1 MKYVIVGGVAG
12 GATAAARI
20 RRNTEEAEIILFEKG
35 EYISYANCGLPYYI
49 GGVIAD
55 REKLFVQTPQA
66 FGRRFNLDVRV
77 QSEVVAI
84 HPSEKTVDI
93 RTSDGKT
100 YSETYDQLL
109 LSPGA
114 SPVRPPL
121 HGIDH
126 EGIFTL
132 RNVNDTDRIKEYLQS
147 HSVKRAVIIGA
158 GFIGLEMAEN
168 LQETGAEVAIVEMAN
183 QVMAPIDFSMAS
195 LVHEHLLQKG
205 VRLYL
210 EQAVASFERTADGLE
225 VVFKSGEK
233 LGADMVMLS
242 IGVRANTVLA
252 SEAGLELGE
261 MRGIKVDDYLQT
273 SDPHIYAVGDA
284 IEFRHP
290 VTEKPWLNFLAGP
303 ANRQARIVADNMV
316 FGNKIKYEG
325 AVGTSI
331 AKVFDMTVAAS
342 GLPAKRLKQVGID
355 YLSATI
361 HPASHAGYYPDALPM
376 TVKIT
381 FSPKD
386 GKLLGAQI
394 VGYNGVDKRIDEFSQ
409 VIKHQGTI
417 YDLMTLEQA
426 YAPPFSSAKDPVA
439 VAGYVAGN
447 ILNGKMQPL
456 YWRELRDADL
466 SKVTL
471 IDVRTPDEFA
481 LGALKGAVNIPLDD
495 MRGRIK
501 EIPTDKPVYLYCGVG
516 LRGYLASN
524 ILLQNGY
531 KEVKN
536 LVGGLKLYKAATAPL
551 PTPKAFSNGASA
563 VENSS
568 SACPSERLLHTVTP
582 SVRTVKVDACGISCP
597 GPIMKL
603 KKNMEELAD
612 GERLE
617 IIATDAGFPRD
628 AEAWCQTTGNRFVSV
643 ESGVGKY
650 QVVVEKKTREACPT
664 QVCKEDKGKT
674 FIMFSDDLDKVLA
687 TFVLANGA
695 VATGHKVTIFFTF
708 WGLNAIKK
716 IEKPKVEKDIFGKM
730 FGMMLPSSSLKL
742 KLSKMN
748 MGGMGTRMMRYIMNK
763 KNIESLESLR
773 SQAIQ
778 NGVEFIACQMSMDV
792 MGVKREELLDNV
804 TIGGVATYMNRAEQ
818 ANVNLFI

>member
-650 QVVVEKKTREACPT
+650 QVVVEKKTRKACPT

>member
-20 RRNTEEAEIILFEKG
+20 RRNTEDAEIILFEKG

-49 GGVIAD
+49 GGVIAE

-66 FGRRFNLDVRV
+66 FGKRFRIDVRV

-84 HPSEKTVDI
+84 HPTEKKVDV
-93 RTSDGKT
+93 RTADGRI
-100 YSETYDQLL
+100 YSESYDKLL

-121 HGIDH
+121 PGIDY

-132 RNVNDTDRIKEYLQS
+132 RNVNDTDAIKNYLHQ
-147 HSVKRAVIIGA
+147 HKVKRAVIIGA

-168 LQETGAEVAIVEMAN
+168 LQEAGAEVAVVEMAN

-210 EQAVASFERTADGLE
+210 EQAVASFERNADGLE
-225 VVFKSGEK
+225 VIFKSGER
-233 LGADMVMLS
+233 LSADMVLLS
-242 IGVRANTVLA
+242 IGVRPNTGLA
-252 SEAGLELGE
+252 SEAGIELGE
-261 MRGIKVDDYLQT
+261 MRGIKVNDYLQT
-273 SDPHIYAVGDA
+273 SHSDIYAVGDA

-290 VTEKPWLNFLAGP
+290 ITGKPWLNYLAGP

-316 FGNKIKYEG
+316 FGNKVKYEG
-325 AVGTSI
+325 AIGTSI

-342 GLPAKRLKQVGID
+342 GLPAKRLKQAGID

-361 HPASHAGYYPDALPM
+361 HSGSHAGYYPDALQM
-376 TVKIT
+376 SIKIT
-381 FSPKD
+381 FSPVD

-417 YDLMTLEQA
+417 YDLMALEQA

-456 YWRELRDADL
+456 YWRELKDADL

-471 IDVRTPDEFA
+471 VDVRTPDEFA

-495 MRGRIK
+495 MRERMR
-501 EIPTDKPVYLYCGVG
+501 EIPKDKPVYLYCGVG

-536 LVGGLKLYKAATAPL
+536 LIGGLKLYKAAIAEL
-551 PTPKAFSNGASA
+551 PMPTGFSNTGSLDIRH
-563 VENSS
+563 
-568 SACPSERLLHTVTP
+568 SEQSKEVSNIPYNTI
-582 SVRTVKVDACGISCP
+582 KVDACGISCP

-603 KKNMEELAD
+603 KKNMEQLTD

-628 AEAWCQTTGNRFVSV
+628 AEAWCQTTGNRFVSANS
-643 ESGVGKY
+643 EAGKY
-650 QVVVEKKTREACPT
+650 RVIIEKNTPQSCPT
-664 QVCKEDKGKT
+664 EVCKEDKGKT

-695 VATGHKVTIFFTF
+695 AATGKKVTIFFTF

-716 IEKPKVEKDIFGKM
+716 LDKPAVKKDFFGKM
-730 FGMMLPSSSLKL
+730 FSMMLPSNSLKL

-748 MGGMGTRMMRYIMNK
+748 MGGMGSKMMRYIMNK
-763 KNIESLESLR
+763 KNIESLEALR